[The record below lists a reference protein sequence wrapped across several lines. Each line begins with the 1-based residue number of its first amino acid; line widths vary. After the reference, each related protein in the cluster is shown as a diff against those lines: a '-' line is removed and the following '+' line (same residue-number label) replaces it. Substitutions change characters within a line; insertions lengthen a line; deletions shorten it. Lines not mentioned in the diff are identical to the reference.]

1 MVGARF
7 EHVFLMRRNLR
18 RPFPRD
24 FTKRLH
30 GTTLLALTRRGKYL
44 LAALSSGYT
53 VLMHLGMSGSF
64 RLEHGLTVTGD
75 GFDTD
80 SGEPERH
87 DHVVFHMSSGATVFF
102 NDPRRF
108 GSIDLARTT
117 RLTTHASIRG
127 LGPEPLE
134 PSFDAAVLATVCSGR
149 KTAIKVALLDQHV
162 VAGVGN
168 IYASEALHR
177 AGMSPRRPASRLA
190 SSSGRPKD
198 DASGLVD
205 AIKEVLNEAI
215 ERAEGRTYRSSRF
228 RVYER
233 EGEPC
238 VKKGCAGT
246 IRRITQA
253 GRSTFYCPRCQ
264 R

>member
-18 RPFPRD
+18 RAFPRGLV
-24 FTKRLH
+24 TRLE
-30 GTTLLALTRRGKYL
+30 GSTLLALTRRGKYL
-44 LAALSSGYT
+44 LAALSSGHT
-53 VLMHLGMSGSF
+53 VLIHLGMSGSF
-64 RLEHGLTVTGD
+64 RIERRLRVTGD
-75 GFDTD
+75 GFDPD

-87 DHVVFHMSSGATVFF
+87 DHVIFHMSSGATVFF

-108 GSIDLARTT
+108 GSVGLAQTT
-117 RLTTHASIRG
+117 RLTTHASMRG

-134 PSFDAAVLATVCSGR
+134 ASFDAAVLAAACADR
-149 KTAIKVALLDQHV
+149 TAPIKVALLDQRV

-177 AGMSPRRPASRLA
+177 AGVSPRRSASRLT
-190 SSSGRPKD
+190 SSSGRPSES
-198 DASGLVD
+198 AARLVV

-215 ERAEGRTYRSSRF
+215 DRAEGRTYRSSRF

-246 IRRITQA
+246 ITRMAQA